1 MEEWNQ
7 SQIRRSILACS
18 GFTDLGM
25 FQEAVRELE
34 ALPESI
40 RESTP
45 ILIAW
50 LELYQGWQKWSEAMA
65 VAEHLVAREPADP
78 NWPVALAYATR
89 RGVSLKAALRILQ
102 EAVVS
107 FPNCAAIHFNLACYH
122 AQLRQP
128 EEANLYLQQACKLD
142 PSFRVTAQTDPDLAV
157 LRQTNLS

>member
-1 MEEWNQ
+1 M
-7 SQIRRSILACS
+7 ACS

-89 RGVSLKAALRILQ
+89 RGVNLKAALRILQ
-102 EAVVS
+102 EAVLS
-107 FPNCAAIHFNLACYH
+107 FPNCSAIHFNLASSH
-122 AQLRQP
+122 AQPRPPYQ
-128 EEANLYLQQACKLD
+128 ANPYLHH
-142 PSFRVTAQTDPDLAV
+142 T
-157 LRQTNLS
+157 

>member
-1 MEEWNQ
+1 
-7 SQIRRSILACS
+7 
-18 GFTDLGM
+18 M

-65 VAEHLVAREPADP
+65 VAEHLVAREPGDP

-102 EAVVS
+102 EAVLS
-107 FPNCAAIHFNLACYH
+107 FPSCAAIHFNLACYH
-122 AQLRQP
+122 AQLHQP
-128 EEANLYLQQACKLD
+128 EEANLYLQQACRLD

>member
-1 MEEWNQ
+1 LDDWNQ
-7 SQIRRSILACS
+7 TQIRRSILACS

-34 ALPESI
+34 ELPESV

-50 LELYQGWQKWSEAMA
+50 LELYQGWHKWSEAMA
-65 VAEHLVAREPADP
+65 IAEHLVAREPGDP

-89 RGVSLKAALRILQ
+89 RGVSLPAALSVLQ
-102 EAVVS
+102 EALLS

-122 AQLRQP
+122 AQLHQL
-128 EEANLYLQQACKLD
+128 EEANRHLQQACKLD
-142 PSFRVTAQTDPDLAV
+142 PAFRLTAQTDPDLV
-157 LRQTNLS
+157 ELREKNLS

>member
-1 MEEWNQ
+1 LEEWNQ

-25 FQEAVRELE
+25 FQDAVQELE

-65 VAEHLVAREPADP
+65 VAEHLVAREPGDP

-89 RGVSLKAALRILQ
+89 RGISLKAALRILQ
-102 EAVVS
+102 EAY
-107 FPNCAAIHFNLACYH
+107 FHFQIALRSILIWLATM
-122 AQLRQP
+122 
-128 EEANLYLQQACKLD
+128 
-142 PSFRVTAQTDPDLAV
+142 PSCTSWRRLTFTCNRPASSIRPFG
-157 LRQTNLS
+157 

>member
-1 MEEWNQ
+1 MVGVEF
-7 SQIRRSILACS
+7 S
-18 GFTDLGM
+18 
-25 FQEAVRELE
+25 
-34 ALPESI
+34 
-40 RESTP
+40 
-45 ILIAW
+45 
-50 LELYQGWQKWSEAMA
+50 QGWKTGWKAMA
-65 VAEHLVAREPADP
+65 AAENLVAHDPGDP

-102 EAVVS
+102 EAVLS

-122 AQLRQP
+122 AQLHQP